1 MFGFGKKKLFEQHQ
15 RNLLTCLLFGE
26 FALNSAEESA
36 NSDQIE
42 FWETKI
48 GKLRRLQGASLRT
61 GGILDK
67 NDATFVDTFLEKCEA
82 TFASISLTKPF
93 GSLSFNHF
101 PSFHGDLSLL
111 MSGNRTKGWPH
122 FWYVC
127 PSLVQFCS

>member
-67 NDATFVDTFLEKCEA
+67 NDATFVVTFLEKCEA
-82 TFASISLTKPF
+82 TFYE
-93 GSLSFNHF
+93 
-101 PSFHGDLSLL
+101 
-111 MSGNRTKGWPH
+111 SGGGRRKE
-122 FWYVC
+122 F
-127 PSLVQFCS
+127 

>member
-67 NDATFVDTFLEKCEA
+67 NDATFYESGGGGEKSFEE
-82 TFASISLTKPF
+82 TFAPEVGWEAYLA
-93 GSLSFNHF
+93 
-101 PSFHGDLSLL
+101 DLKERVS
-111 MSGNRTKGWPH
+111 
-122 FWYVC
+122 
-127 PSLVQFCS
+127 

>member
-82 TFASISLTKPF
+82 TFYESGGGGEKSFEETFAAFSVDLCDCHYLTMAF
-93 GSLSFNHF
+93 YQNLHYN
-101 PSFHGDLSLL
+101 
-111 MSGNRTKGWPH
+111 
-122 FWYVC
+122 YYYY
-127 PSLVQFCS
+127 CSQY